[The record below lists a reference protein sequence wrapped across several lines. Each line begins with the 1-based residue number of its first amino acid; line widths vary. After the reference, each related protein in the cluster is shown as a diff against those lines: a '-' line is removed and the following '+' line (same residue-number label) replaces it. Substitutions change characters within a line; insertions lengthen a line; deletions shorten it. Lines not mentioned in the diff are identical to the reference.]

1 VRDDGGRQAR
11 GLESQGSR
19 SDGGKADLS
28 VRVFL
33 VEDMKQ
39 VQGVLADLLAS
50 LGDFRLV
57 GATRTEAEAKLWLQ
71 ENPGAWDLAII
82 DLVLDQGTGMAVI
95 PRARA
100 AAGHEGGNIV
110 VFSDYASDGIRKHCL
125 KLGADAVFLKSQTQ
139 EFMDYCSELG
149 GLAAATAS

>member
-1 VRDDGGRQAR
+1 M
-11 GLESQGSR
+11 
-19 SDGGKADLS
+19 S

-39 VQGVLADLLAS
+39 VQAVLSELLS
-50 LGDFRLV
+50 TIGDFRLV
-57 GATRTEAEAKLWLQ
+57 NATATEAEAKLWLA
-71 ENPGAWDLAII
+71 EHPGGWDLAII

-95 PRARA
+95 PRARDS
-100 AAGHEGGNIV
+100 AGESGTIV

-149 GLAAATAS
+149 GLAAATAP